1 MRAQKLT
8 YDVGFD
14 ILKFL
19 SKEINYHVWNPAI
32 SGYTWLRN
40 RLRHVSESQ
49 ATFDVSKTNS
59 VIVSSLSHYEIKQQ
73 IIYDSSSNTA
83 IVMYT
88 VF

>member
-1 MRAQKLT
+1 MRAQNLTYNLT

-40 RLRHVSESQ
+40 RLRHDPESQ
-49 ATFDVSKTNS
+49 ATFDVSETNL
-59 VIVSSLSHYEIKQQ
+59 VIVSLLSCY
-73 IIYDSSSNTA
+73 Y
-83 IVMYT
+83 
-88 VF
+88 